1 MFGGAGA
8 SVQYSC
14 EGLKTLSGELLIFI
28 EVISI
33 LYFAAALSLVSVRN
47 VKITRMKVQKI
58 LHLG

>member
-14 EGLKTLSGELLIFI
+14 EGLKTLSGELLICI

-33 LYFAAALSLVSVRN
+33 LYFTAALSLVSVRN
-47 VKITRMKVQKI
+47 VKQE
-58 LHLG
+58 